1 MTMKAFYIDNFLTNT
16 KFKAITDKVEA
27 YSQYAAKLPLDIKDD
42 FFKEVRKEV
51 IDRFDFY
58 GIYQAKMRDS
68 ELGWVQFSMP
78 GQHVLNNN
86 HVDDGGFSLYIHPD
100 WTDGWGG
107 GVVIN
112 DDTTVIP
119 KPNRLLWINPQVP
132 HRINDYSPTDATHAR
147 VACSAF
153 LQVSI
158 TTPPTK
164 THTKIE

>member
-1 MTMKAFYIDNFLTNT
+1 M
-16 KFKAITDKVEA
+16 
-27 YSQYAAKLPLDIKDD
+27 DIKDD

-68 ELGWVQFSMP
+68 ELGWVQFSMS

-86 HVDDGGFSLYIHPD
+86 HVDNGGFSLYIHPD

-107 GVVIN
+107 GVVID
-112 DDTTVIP
+112 DDTTVMP

-153 LQVSI
+153 LELSI
-158 TTPPTK
+158 TATPTK